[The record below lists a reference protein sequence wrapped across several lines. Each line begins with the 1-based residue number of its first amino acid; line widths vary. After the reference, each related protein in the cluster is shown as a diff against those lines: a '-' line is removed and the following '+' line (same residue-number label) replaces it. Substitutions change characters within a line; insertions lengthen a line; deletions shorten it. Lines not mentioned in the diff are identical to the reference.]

1 MSAQL
6 KTTPQAQPALQAQ
19 LIELEPMELGDL
31 DAVLHVETQA
41 YSHPWT
47 RGNFVDSLDSGY
59 MLQCAWRKRPGLL
72 ARRELLGY
80 FVCMPVFD
88 EVHLLNL
95 TVAPE
100 FQKQGIG
107 RWLLGEVHA
116 HAERGAANALW
127 LEVRPSNEAAI
138 KLYVSYGFNIVGRRR
153 DYYPAQEGKRE
164 DALLLKLLMGDEKAQ
179 Q

>member
-6 KTTPQAQPALQAQ
+6 KTPLPLA
-19 LIELEPMELGDL
+19 LEPMELSDIE
-31 DAVLHVETQA
+31 AVLQIEAQA

-47 RGNFVDSLDSGY
+47 RGNFEDSLNSGY
-59 MLQCAWRKRPGLL
+59 TLQCAWRKRPGLL
-72 ARRELLGY
+72 ARQVLVGY

-100 FQKQGIG
+100 FARQGLG

-116 HAERGAANALW
+116 HAQRGAANALW

-138 KLYVSYGFNIVGRRR
+138 RLYSSYGFSIVGRRR
-153 DYYPAQEGKRE
+153 DYYPAHEGKRE
-164 DALLLKLLMGDEKAQ
+164 DALLLKLLLGDEKAQ
-179 Q
+179 T

>member
-6 KTTPQAQPALQAQ
+6 KPPLEAQP
-19 LIELEPMELGDL
+19 IELVPMELSDL
-31 DAVLHVETQA
+31 DAVLRIENQA

-47 RGNFVDSLDSGY
+47 HGNFVDSLNSGY
-59 MLQCAWRKRPGLL
+59 TLQCAWRMRPGLL

-100 FQKQGIG
+100 LARQGLG

-116 HAERGAANALW
+116 HAQRGAAQALW

-138 KLYVSYGFNIVGRRR
+138 RLYASYGFSVVGRRK
-153 DYYPAQEGKRE
+153 DYYPAHEGKRE

-179 Q
+179 T